1 MKGID
6 PTTHSLR
13 VERMENG
20 WIVLGGSD
28 YQRSSTIPSSGHV
41 ARTPKELAD
50 LFMVW
55 AQAQDDLPK
64 NSHPPRN
71 P

>member
-6 PTTHSLR
+6 PNTNSLR

-20 WIVLGGSD
+20 WIVLGGSE
-28 YQRSSTIPSSGHV
+28 YQRSSTIAIGGHV

-55 AQAQDDLPK
+55 AQAQDDLP